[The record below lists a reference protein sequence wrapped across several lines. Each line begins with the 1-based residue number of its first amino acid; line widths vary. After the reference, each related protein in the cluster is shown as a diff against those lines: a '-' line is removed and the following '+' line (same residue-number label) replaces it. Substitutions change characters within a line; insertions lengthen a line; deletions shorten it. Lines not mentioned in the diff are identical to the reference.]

1 MKRTQLI
8 ALGAVALFAALVI
21 VLALRNRQAP
31 VLPADEDH
39 VWVSTESCDSC
50 HSAEGGLPRS
60 LNHPV
65 GKDCLRCHGL
75 P

>member
-8 ALGAVALFAALVI
+8 ALGTVVLFAALVVI
-21 VLALRNRQAP
+21 MALRTRQAP
-31 VLPADEDH
+31 VLLADEDH
-39 VWVSTESCDSC
+39 VFVSSETCDSC